1 MSDFMDDD
9 FAGENGRGEVE
20 EKDDPILLIQ
30 QYLAENG
37 YKESLQAFENESRVE
52 YHENAFKFGG
62 RLLTVLDEYAALKAA
77 MKFGALSLDDDSK
90 QQFLFEGDGVYAK
103 DHLRSF
109 DDLHKA
115 NILAVR
121 FSNDPDATL
130 LATTSSDKTLKITD
144 YTTGEVKNVIYVH
157 TSPILTL
164 DFHPKNHNIL
174 LTGGMDSV
182 HCILDINK
190 PGDDSIVQKFQHH
203 NKYVVK
209 AKWHPEGDMFATAS
223 YDKTVGIYKREGHA
237 FNLVKTLNFAT
248 NVESISFSLDGSQ
261 LLIAVRE
268 DNNIYSIDLD
278 TFEKIKFNMNANDDN
293 HVSFSAMDITPT
305 PDGKHYLVSTDKD
318 RLILFKYGSSAHVR
332 SYYGASNDMYS
343 QPRHTI
349 SPSGQ
354 YVYSTSQDNIIYV
367 WDLALQKIVGTFKGH
382 TSLVRDIHYHP
393 TKKLLA
399 SCSFDKKVVLWN

>member
-1 MSDFMDDD
+1 MDDD
-9 FAGENGRGEVE
+9 FAESRGEADE
-20 EKDDPILLIQ
+20 EKDDPVLLIQ
-30 QYLAENG
+30 QFLAENG
-37 YKESLQAFENESRVE
+37 YKDTLQSFENESRVSYNE
-52 YHENAFKFGG
+52 GTFKFGG
-62 RLLTVLDEYAALKAA
+62 RLLTILDEYAALKAA
-77 MKFGALSLDDDSK
+77 LKFGALSLDNDSK
-90 QQFLFEGDGVYAK
+90 EQFLTEGDGVYAK
-103 DHLRSF
+103 DHFRSF

-130 LATTSSDKTLKITD
+130 LATASSDKTLKITD
-144 YTTGEVKNVIYVH
+144 YTTGEVKNVITVH

-174 LTGGMDSV
+174 LSGGMDSV
-182 HCILDINK
+182 HCILDISK
-190 PGDDSIVQKFQHH
+190 PGDASVVQQFKQH

-223 YDKTVGIYKREGHA
+223 YDKTVCIYKREGDS

-248 NVESISFSLDGSQ
+248 NVEAISFSLDGSQ
-261 LLIAVRE
+261 LLIAARE
-268 DNNIYSIDLD
+268 DNNIYSINLD
-278 TFEKIKFNMNANDDN
+278 TFERTKYNMNANGDN

-318 RLILFKYGSSAHVR
+318 RLILFKYGSSNHVR
-332 SYYGASNDMYS
+332 SYYGATNDMYS
-343 QPRHTI
+343 QPRHSI

-367 WDLALQKIVGTFKGH
+367 WDIALQKVVGTFKGH
-382 TSLVRDIHYHP
+382 TSVVRDIHYHP